1 MTAPNGGKIKK
12 RLKTEYNYEKNPR
25 GDCHGVDFIF
35 NRLNFVKTK
44 NVGGV
49 NVQDYA
55 KICKRIQRGHFLSAN
70 VTRNLGVRNA

>member
-1 MTAPNGGKIKK
+1 MAYDRKQRGGKE
-12 RLKTEYNYEKNPR
+12 RNALQLNNYEKNPR

-49 NVQDYA
+49 NVQNYA
-55 KICKRIQRGHFLSAN
+55 KICKRI
-70 VTRNLGVRNA
+70 